1 MPTFAGSKVAH
12 TRSRLGVAAR
22 RGNSDEITDAKR
34 DHAAARIEQFV
45 EKTVAAAPPLSPD
58 QTDRIVTI
66 LRGGVR

>member
-22 RGNSDEITDAKR
+22 RGNPSEITEAKR

-45 EKTVAAAPPLSPD
+45 EKIVATAPPLSVE
-58 QTDRIVTI
+58 QTDRIVTV
-66 LRGGVR
+66 LRGGLR